1 MSRYPSSLWLLLSAP
16 LFFQKLLYGLC
27 WAVTALRPTHSRI
40 LGCRLWAPR
49 AAASALRQP
58 RCLPRGAA
66 AGSPDPKPGPPRVF
80 KFFFWPR
87 LVQGGA
93 PPTVLGVP
101 GKAGELSL

>member
-1 MSRYPSSLWLLLSAP
+1 MPR
-16 LFFQKLLYGLC
+16 F
-27 WAVTALRPTHSRI
+27 TPTLTSRI

-93 PPTVLGVP
+93 PPTDLGVP
-101 GKAGELSL
+101 GKAEELSLWMGGADLEECHRLVSLEVGA